1 MRHSVNVVSGLALA
15 ALLAGPA
22 LAQAAPAASTGTA
35 ISSLDKDA
43 IAFGVRESVAN
54 MDLSPDGKHAVFVG
68 PGPGQTSVVYIA
80 DVVAGTVK
88 PILSAA
94 GNPENIRWCA
104 FASNSFIVCRYSA
117 IIKDAALLLPASRT
131 IALDL
136 NGKNVHEM
144 GQRASSFDDGIRQFD
159 GSIIDWL
166 PGQDNAVL
174 MTRTFI
180 PEGGR
185 TGDSNIS
192 RTKKGLGVVRLNVAT
207 MKVETVEQPRINVET
222 YMSDGRGNVRLLGI
236 VERSS
241 EVLLTGRV
249 KYLYRVSGSR
259 DWQDLVGF
267 QKDDF
272 APLAIDASTNLLY
285 ALRKRDGRY
294 ALVSIALDATKSEKV
309 VVANPRVDIDN
320 VVRSSNGERVIGY
333 SYTEDR
339 SHTVYFDPEYKSLS
353 GSLRKALP
361 HLPVV
366 TFINTSTDGTKVLLF
381 AGSDDDAGRYYLF
394 DKVKKTLGEVMP
406 ARAMLAGRTFAHV
419 TPITYKAADGTDI
432 PAYLTLPVGKS
443 GKNLPAIV
451 LPHGGPSSR
460 DEWGFD
466 WLSQFLVAR
475 GYAVIQPNYRGSAG
489 YGDNWLAQNGFKG
502 WRTSIGDVTAAARY
516 LTSSGIADPK
526 RLAIVGWSYGGYA
539 ALQSATTEPSLYKA
553 VVAIAPVT
561 DLDLAKADS
570 ADYISS
576 NVVNA
581 FIGSGPHIAEG
592 SPLRHASAITAPV
605 LLAHGDL
612 DVNVGVAHSQRMD
625 AALRSSG
632 KQSELLLFKGLDHQL
647 EDSDARALML
657 SKIGALLERTIGH

>member
-1 MRHSVNVVSGLALA
+1 MQISRHSCAIKQGVTNASQCTCRERPDFGRA
-15 ALLAGPA
+15 ARRTGAGA
-22 LAQAAPAASTGTA
+22 GRAGGVGGRAA

-68 PGPGQTSVVYIA
+68 PGPGRTSIVYIA

-166 PGQDNAVL
+166 PGQDDAVL

-192 RTKKGLGVVRLNVAT
+192 RTKKGVGVVRLNVAT

-249 KYLYRVSGSR
+249 KYLYRVPGSR

-267 QKDDF
+267 QKDEF
-272 APLAIDASTNLLY
+272 SPLAIDASTNLLY

-294 ALVSIALDATKSEKV
+294 ALVSIALDATKAEKV

-339 SHTVYFDPEYKSLS
+339 SHTVYSTP
-353 GSLRKALP
+353 
-361 HLPVV
+361 
-366 TFINTSTDGTKVLLF
+366 NTS
-381 AGSDDDAGRYYLF
+381 RCR
-394 DKVKKTLGEVMP
+394 
-406 ARAMLAGRTFAHV
+406 ARSARHCRTF
-419 TPITYKAADGTDI
+419 
-432 PAYLTLPVGKS
+432 
-443 GKNLPAIV
+443 
-451 LPHGGPSSR
+451 PS
-460 DEWGFD
+460 
-466 WLSQFLVAR
+466 
-475 GYAVIQPNYRGSAG
+475 
-489 YGDNWLAQNGFKG
+489 
-502 WRTSIGDVTAAARY
+502 
-516 LTSSGIADPK
+516 
-526 RLAIVGWSYGGYA
+526 
-539 ALQSATTEPSLYKA
+539 
-553 VVAIAPVT
+553 
-561 DLDLAKADS
+561 
-570 ADYISS
+570 
-576 NVVNA
+576 
-581 FIGSGPHIAEG
+581 
-592 SPLRHASAITAPV
+592 
-605 LLAHGDL
+605 
-612 DVNVGVAHSQRMD
+612 
-625 AALRSSG
+625 
-632 KQSELLLFKGLDHQL
+632 
-647 EDSDARALML
+647 
-657 SKIGALLERTIGH
+657 